1 MSPGSSSRAG
11 RDSRGQ
17 LKARIQ
23 ARIARPLRGESP
35 NSTVLFGALPA
46 ELKFSLAERRELANF
61 VRTLSRQVAAGKAF
75 DCLLADDRELR
86 RLNLTFLGNDYPTDV
101 LSFSNETALGEIA
114 ISVERAGAQALSFGH
129 TRMDEIRIL
138 MLHGLL
144 HLAGMDHENDNGEM
158 ANAEAHWREQFGLPR
173 TLIARTV
180 A

>member
-101 LSFSNETALGEIA
+101 LSFSNETALGEI
-114 ISVERAGAQALSFGH
+114 
-129 TRMDEIRIL
+129 
-138 MLHGLL
+138 
-144 HLAGMDHENDNGEM
+144 
-158 ANAEAHWREQFGLPR
+158 
-173 TLIARTV
+173 
-180 A
+180 